1 MIAPATL
8 ALLLQACAP
17 TVNAQTQAALVTV
30 ESDATVFALH
40 DNNTGRSYFPRRYG
54 ESVLLVEKLLRDDT
68 QRFGA
73 RKAGIDVGLAQIDS
87 DNFVQYGLTPE
98 IVLDPCMNLR
108 VGSMMLTSLYGQE
121 YAALA
126 GEPDVARKQ
135 HALSRALQR
144 YNSGKPTGDQ
154 QYVAA
159 VLMAAGQQY
168 VRATTAYETPIT
180 ESTITASAPQRPMRS
195 KTDRDTPFGDIVS
208 HPAKPYSALWRRH
221 KMPAAFRDDTNPD
234 APFGDIIS
242 HTADR

>member
-30 ESDATVFALH
+30 ESDATVFAVH
-40 DNNTGRSYFPRRYG
+40 DNNTARSYFPRTYG
-54 ESVLLVEKLLRDDT
+54 EAVPLVEKLFREDA

-73 RKAGIDVGLAQIDS
+73 RKAGIDVGIAQIDS
-87 DNFVQYGLTPE
+87 DNFAQYGLTPE
-98 IVLDPCMNLR
+98 IALDPCMNLR

-154 QYVAA
+154 KYVAA
-159 VLMAAGQQY
+159 ILMAAGQQY
-168 VRATTAYETPIT
+168 VRAATAYETPIA
-180 ESTITASAPQRPMRS
+180 ESPAIKIPRRRPLSIRGV
-195 KTDRDTPFGDIVS
+195 R
-208 HPAKPYSALWRRH
+208 
-221 KMPAAFRDDTNPD
+221 
-234 APFGDIIS
+234 
-242 HTADR
+242 